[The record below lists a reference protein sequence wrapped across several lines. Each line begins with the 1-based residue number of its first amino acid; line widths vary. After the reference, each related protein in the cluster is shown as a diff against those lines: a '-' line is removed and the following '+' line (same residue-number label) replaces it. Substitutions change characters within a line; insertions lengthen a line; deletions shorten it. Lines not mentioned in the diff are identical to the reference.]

1 MCPHITT
8 HKHNQFLCSFNLS
21 NCFQLVFWDVLLFE
35 TIESK
40 YVKLQTMQKYEFY
53 FYLKTVVLFQKVTKP
68 ELCIIFSLKK
78 KILCATFL
86 DFPLITIHPSYYT
99 LQS

>member
-21 NCFQLVFWDVLLFE
+21 NSFQLVLWDVLLFE
-35 TIESK
+35 TIEFK

-53 FYLKTVVLFQKVTKP
+53 FYLKL
-68 ELCIIFSLKK
+68 L
-78 KILCATFL
+78 
-86 DFPLITIHPSYYT
+86 YYFRK
-99 LQS
+99 